1 MSLLRFL
8 FHHARGVALAA
19 SACGIVSGGVSAAFI
34 QLVARSLRAG
44 DHAPAWLLLSTLVVA
59 VSTHAASQ
67 LLLNRLSE
75 GAVYELRLELARRL
89 LAVPLREL
97 EGLGKH
103 RLLATL
109 TDDVTQIAA
118 GLSNFPTL
126 CSYGATLLVCFGVL
140 AWQSPL
146 TFAIWASVLSLGS
159 ISYHLLQRRALAE
172 LERGRVHEDELYR
185 HFTALCDG
193 ARELRNNR
201 RRRYDFFHGSLERA
215 ARGQRD
221 QLRRGLDWFTLARSL
236 GDGLYLSFLFAFVT
250 FLPGLL
256 GTNAELRGRLLLLMI
271 YSMTP
276 LVVLVNLLPIFARA
290 TVADRNLQQIGLSL
304 SSHVGVAEQPVLR
317 SLRERPPES
326 ANPSF
331 ERLELRGITFAYP
344 ATGSREG
351 FEVGPLDLEF
361 RRGEIVFLCGGNGSG
376 KTTLAKVVAGLYAPS
391 RGQILVDGVAVPEW
405 GADEYRQLFSAVW
418 FDFHLFRELPDG
430 ARNHAASMRLLER
443 LELTSKVQLDA
454 TGTLST
460 TELSQGQRKR
470 LALFAAWLENRPF
483 LLFDE
488 WAADQDPE
496 FRRFFYEELLA
507 ELRAMG
513 KTVLA
518 LTHDDRYFHVA
529 DRLLRLERGTLES
542 VARNLTKN
550 VRGAEPLCAEG
561 AAT

>member
-8 FHHARGVALAA
+8 FRHARGVALAA
-19 SACGIVSGGVSAAFI
+19 SACGLVSGGMSAAFI
-34 QLVARSLRAG
+34 QLIARSLRAS
-44 DHAPAWLLLSTLVVA
+44 DRPPPWLLLLTLAVA
-59 VSTHAASQ
+59 LTTYAASQ

-75 GAVYELRLELARRL
+75 GAVYELRLELGRRL

-103 RLLATL
+103 RLLAAL

-146 TFAIWASVLSLGS
+146 TFVIWAAVLSLGS
-159 ISYHLLQRRALAE
+159 VSYHLLQRRALAE
-172 LERGRVHEDELYR
+172 LERGRVYEDELYG

-201 RRRYDFFHGSLERA
+201 QRRYDFFHGSLERA

-250 FLPGLL
+250 LLPGAL
-256 GTNAELRGRLLLLMI
+256 GMNGELRGRLLLLMI

-290 TVADRNLQQIGLSL
+290 TVADRNLQQIGLAL
-304 SSHVGVAEQPVLR
+304 SSHVGAAEQPVLR
-317 SLRERPPES
+317 SLAERPLDS
-326 ANPSF
+326 AGPSF
-331 ERLELRGITFAYP
+331 QRLELHGVTFSYA
-344 ATGSREG
+344 ATGEREG

-361 RRGEIVFLCGGNGSG
+361 RRGEVVFLCGGNGSG
-376 KTTLAKVVAGLYAPS
+376 KTTLAKIVAGLYPPS
-391 RGQILVDGVAVPEW
+391 GGRILVDGVAVSESS
-405 GADEYRQLFSAVW
+405 ADEYRQLFSAVW
-418 FDFHLFRELPDG
+418 FDFHLFRELPDS
-430 ARNHAASMRLLER
+430 ARNHGASRRLLER
-443 LELTSKVQLDA
+443 LELASKVQLDRA
-454 TGTLST
+454 GRLST

-483 LLFDE
+483 LVFDE

-496 FRRFFYEELLA
+496 FRRFFYEELLG

-518 LTHDDRYFHVA
+518 LSHDDRYFHVA
-529 DRLLRLERGTLES
+529 DRLLCLECGVLQPINRQLPQS
-542 VARNLTKN
+542 LRA
-550 VRGAEPLCAEG
+550 AEPLRAEG
-561 AAT
+561 VST